1 MRQKTNFNSEHLIR
15 EVPSY
20 TLTSTSPPR
29 TEREVAVYKVP
40 LVSLLAVL
48 QEIRRGTDVT
58 RADNKGRTALHF
70 AATRGD
76 TNMGRTECYTPT
88 QSYMSYM

>member
-1 MRQKTNFNSEHLIR
+1 MHTDIH
-15 EVPSY
+15 VH
-20 TLTSTSPPR
+20 PPPPILSVR
-29 TEREVAVYKVP
+29 LLCIQVP
-40 LVSLLAVL
+40 LVSPLAVL

-76 TNMGRTECYTPT
+76 TNMGRN
-88 QSYMSYM
+88 